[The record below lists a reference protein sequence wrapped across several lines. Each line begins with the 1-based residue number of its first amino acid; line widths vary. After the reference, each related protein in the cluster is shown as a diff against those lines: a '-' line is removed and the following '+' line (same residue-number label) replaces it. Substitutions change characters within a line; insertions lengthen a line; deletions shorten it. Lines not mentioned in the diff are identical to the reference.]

1 MSDHRGEK
9 AVFHFAG
16 LPGHTVKV
24 DAQCI
29 YDQIENGQL
38 ATWQVFWGDDGKINH
53 IVNTDNVAFVEVVPD
68 E

>member
-1 MSDHRGEK
+1 MIDHRGEK

-16 LPGHTVKV
+16 LPGHTVMV

-38 ATWQVFWGDDGKINH
+38 ATWQVF
-53 IVNTDNVAFVEVVPD
+53 
-68 E
+68 